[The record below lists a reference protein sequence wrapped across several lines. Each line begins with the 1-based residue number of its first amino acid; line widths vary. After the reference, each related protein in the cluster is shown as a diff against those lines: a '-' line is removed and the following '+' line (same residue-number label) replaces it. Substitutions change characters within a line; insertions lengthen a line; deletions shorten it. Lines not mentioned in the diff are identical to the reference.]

1 MKKKVMTV
9 FGTRPEAIK
18 MAPVVTAIAQSKR
31 MELITAVTGQHRDM
45 LDQVMELFDIE
56 ADYDLNV
63 MLEGQSLEE
72 VTTRVIEGLKDI
84 YKKESPDVVLV
95 HGDTSTAFAA
105 ALGAYYHKI
114 PVGHVEAGLRSDDIY
129 NPFPEEIN
137 RRLVDTLASYHF
149 APTSGNSRNLLK
161 ENIKE
166 NVFITGNT
174 VIDALLAAAKKELK
188 PVSRELLRQQ
198 ESKRKYILIT
208 AHRRENFGKPLENI
222 CMGIKKLAV
231 KYPDIDFIYPVH
243 PNPNVKGPVEENL
256 GLVTNIKLIKPVSY
270 SDMVWL
276 LKNSYFCMTDSGGI
290 QEEAPT
296 FGKPVLVLRKV
307 TERPEAVE
315 AGTVDVIGTN
325 PEIIYSSAEKL
336 INDHEFY
343 NKYSRAHNPYGDG
356 LAAKRTVEYLEY
368 KLGLRKK
375 EPEPWKI

>member
-256 GLVTNIKLIKPVSY
+256 GLVTNIKLIKTVSY

-276 LKNSYFCMTDSGGI
+276 L
-290 QEEAPT
+290 
-296 FGKPVLVLRKV
+296 
-307 TERPEAVE
+307 
-315 AGTVDVIGTN
+315 
-325 PEIIYSSAEKL
+325 
-336 INDHEFY
+336 
-343 NKYSRAHNPYGDG
+343 
-356 LAAKRTVEYLEY
+356 
-368 KLGLRKK
+368 
-375 EPEPWKI
+375 